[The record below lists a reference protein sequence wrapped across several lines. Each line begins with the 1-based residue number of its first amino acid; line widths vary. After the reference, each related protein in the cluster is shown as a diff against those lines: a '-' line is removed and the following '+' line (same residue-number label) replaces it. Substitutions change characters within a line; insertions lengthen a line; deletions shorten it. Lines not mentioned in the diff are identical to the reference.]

1 MSRLKKCQQ
10 CQPGHKSAPCR
21 LPEILRPTLLCPCAP
36 WASGHWEIYNWEIIE
51 NNNWRSLGGYEQALW
66 WTRWLHACPSS
77 LMISFHDKEEDW
89 MFVCVNLSLLHL
101 TVFTSLAAPRPRDQS
116 RTFRISCIFRT
127 HLVQVLCG
135 SSWWSKLHGGYN
147 WNLNFEVAI
156 LPVYTVLS
164 CHECY

>member
-1 MSRLKKCQQ
+1 MMTSIYLSRRHWFSICQWNFKGKMLIILFTLCQDWKKCQQ

-77 LMISFHDKEEDW
+77 LKISFHDKEEDW

-101 TVFTSLAAPRPRDQS
+101 TVFTSLAAPRPRDQR
-116 RTFRISCIFRT
+116 RT
-127 HLVQVLCG
+127 
-135 SSWWSKLHGGYN
+135 
-147 WNLNFEVAI
+147 
-156 LPVYTVLS
+156 
-164 CHECY
+164 